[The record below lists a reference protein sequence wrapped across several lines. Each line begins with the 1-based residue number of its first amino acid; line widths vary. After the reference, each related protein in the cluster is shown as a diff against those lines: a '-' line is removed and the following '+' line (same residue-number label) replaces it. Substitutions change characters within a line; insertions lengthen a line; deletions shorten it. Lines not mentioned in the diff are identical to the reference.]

1 MNKSLQDWVLSGI
14 TLMTKNYN
22 FLEGLVL
29 VAIMSHKHCFNLK
42 GVTP

>member
-22 FLEGLVL
+22 FPEGLVL
-29 VAIMSHKHCFNLK
+29 GCYYVS
-42 GVTP
+42 